1 MPDQHFYQ
9 YAYVW
14 PNWSPGDI
22 GPGVDP
28 RFTVERVG
36 DQPIAAVASRVALD
50 QFDVRR
56 LQGNTAEDISW
67 LQRVAIRHDE
77 IICQVARSSPVLP
90 LRLGTV
96 FQSRA
101 SLLAAA
107 SRVRKTVSDYLHTV
121 GNRQEWTAKLYLE
134 KNAVPEFSGNDG
146 LPRSGQNPT
155 ESAGADYMRRK
166 KAQLQKNQE
175 RRANLNREI
184 EAVENQLKSNADV
197 ARRSRLLSEDL
208 TGRPERM
215 VFNGA
220 FLLAAPRVRTWL
232 ARAARIREFVRRK
245 GLLLEIAGPWP
256 PYHFCPTPEL

>member
-1 MPDQHFYQ
+1 MPDQHLYQ

-14 PNWSPGDI
+14 PKWSPEDI
-22 GPGVDP
+22 GPGVDS
-28 RFTVERVG
+28 RFKVERVG
-36 DQPIAAVASRVALD
+36 DQPIAAVASRVGLD

-56 LQGNTAEDISW
+56 LQGNTAEDVSW

-101 SLLAAA
+101 SLLVAAT
-107 SRVRKTVSDYLHTV
+107 RVRKTVSDFLHTV
-121 GNRQEWTAKLYLE
+121 GDRQEWTAKLYLE
-134 KNAVPEFSGNDG
+134 KHAAPEFSGNDSS
-146 LPRSGQNPT
+146 PRSGRNSS

-166 KAQLQKNQE
+166 KAQLQISQE
-175 RRANLNREI
+175 RRADLKREI

-197 ARRSRLLSEDL
+197 ACRSRLLSEDL
-208 TGRPERM
+208 TGRPEKM

-220 FLLAAPRVRTWL
+220 FLLAAPRVKTWL
-232 ARAARIREFVRRK
+232 EQAARIREFVRRK